1 MKKLSESELSFQEL
15 NDIPRSSR
23 QKQQTFQRMM
33 SEISRKSDN
42 KRRVLPKVLTGM
54 VSLAA
59 CFLFVFIIF
68 SETELNN
75 GTDILSSIDGKEI
88 VQMGLAT
95 SKLETSFLPGEE
107 ENQKDTF
114 IIDDDNGSKIVFEM
128 LKSAE
133 ISTFKPV
140 TDPSYDLLITLT
152 GPEILKIKVWEEEGE
167 VYLKELNKDK
177 YYYVPE
183 EKSNVFFEYASS
195 LPHYIKKPR

>member
-33 SEISRKSDN
+33 SEISRESDN

-59 CFLFVFIIF
+59 CFLFVFIII
-68 SETELNN
+68 SETKLNN
-75 GTDILSSIDGKEI
+75 GTDLLSSIDGKEI

-133 ISTFKPV
+133 ISTIKPV

-183 EKSNVFFEYASS
+183 EKSKVFFEYASS